1 MNEMTVSQLGLFES
15 VPAPKDSTKETAPV
29 IRKIRKKSTIV
40 NVRTNTSPSANKP
53 ASTSKA
59 ASLASSKDFARARS
73 GLVPAGDI
81 RLTANVKE
89 EIHLKLKLVSVH
101 RRTTIGEL
109 IEELVEKYLESP
121 YVIKK

>member
-1 MNEMTVSQLGLFES
+1 MNEITISQLGLFES
-15 VPAPKDSTKETAPV
+15 APAPKDSTKETARLT
-29 IRKIRKKSTIV
+29 RKIRMQGTTV
-40 NVRTNTSPSANKP
+40 NGLTNTPPAANKP
-53 ASTSKA
+53 ASTTKA
-59 ASLASSKDFARARS
+59 ASPVSSPDLSRQRS
-73 GLVPAGDI
+73 GLVPVGDI

>member
-1 MNEMTVSQLGLFES
+1 MNEMTISQLGLFEC
-15 VPAPKDSTKETAPV
+15 VPAPKDSTKEPDQFT
-29 IRKIRKKSTIV
+29 RKTKKQRTTVKMLTNKSLST
-40 NVRTNTSPSANKP
+40 NKP
-53 ASTSKA
+53 ASPPKA
-59 ASLASSKDFARARS
+59 AALTNSKDLSRPRS

>member
-1 MNEMTVSQLGLFES
+1 MNETTISQLGLFES
-15 VPAPKDSTKETAPV
+15 TAAPKDSTKETARLS
-29 IRKIRKKSTIV
+29 RKTRKQSTTI
-40 NVRTNTSPSANKP
+40 NVRTNKSTSANKP
-53 ASTSKA
+53 ASTAKSG
-59 ASLASSKDFARARS
+59 SPASSTDLSRPRS

-109 IEELVEKYLESP
+109 VEELVEKYLESP